1 MSLTKFVG
9 LLAGSTLTLTGV
21 SYAAVEGN
29 NDTATQISELKAEIA
44 ALKGNQGE
52 QWLTEQRA
60 DQIRGVV
67 QDVLADSNTRSSF
80 QQAGGATAGYNNG
93 FFISSADGNYSLK
106 INALEQVRFVWNNTY
121 QDTKDQNS
129 WGFENRRTQAFFSGN
144 VVDPSWKYL
153 VGIAYD
159 SQSDPYVSNGTKSS
173 TTYAINPD
181 SGDLES
187 TTTTSAGDPA
197 FNLYYA
203 MVTKTFGD
211 GFSVSVGQMNVPFTV
226 ESNLFNAGS
235 TQMGDYS
242 IFEYMFGA
250 GQQVGAMA
258 KIEKDAFRVSAGWY
272 NIVQTDS
279 SGTVGQSWNS
289 TDNQSIAIASRAEYK
304 VAGTWDQFSKES
316 SFKGE
321 EFGLLIGGG
330 VIWQNGRAQNSAS
343 TYDANPLGLTAD
355 AQAKF
360 GGFNLI
366 GQFLWQDGYP
376 GTDSE
381 SSVWG
386 FNVQGGAFVTE
397 DLEVFGAWA
406 YADTAGDGSGGGSFG
421 TTNYLQTGANWYFAK
436 NSIKATVMGII
447 PLNKDAADAGNLR
460 GFESG
465 VGLSDSQNN
474 FSLVCQLQVMF

>member
-121 QDTKDQNS
+121 QNTKDQNS

-153 VGIAYD
+153 VGMAYD
-159 SQSDPYVSNGTKSS
+159 AQNDPYN
-173 TTYAINPD
+173 AD
-181 SGDLES
+181 
-187 TTTTSAGDPA
+187 AGN

-203 MVTKTFGD
+203 MVTKSFGD

-258 KIEKDAFRVSAGWY
+258 KLEKDAFRVSGGWY

-279 SGTVGQSWNS
+279 SGTVGNSWDNN
-289 TDNQSIAIASRAEYK
+289 DNQSIAVAGRAEYK

-330 VIWQNGRAQNSAS
+330 VIWQNGRNQNTSS
-343 TYDANPLGLTAD
+343 TYASNPLGLTAD

-366 GQFLWQDGYP
+366 GQFIWQDGYP
-376 GTDSE
+376 NSDS
-381 SSVWG
+381 SQSVWG
-386 FNVQGGAFVTE
+386 FNVQGGAFITE

-406 YADTAGDGSGGGSFG
+406 YADTSDSSFDGSPNTGG

-447 PLNKDAADAGNLR
+447 PLNNEAAQGGNLR
-460 GFESG
+460 GFDGG
-465 VGLSDSQNN
+465 VGLSDDDNN

>member
-121 QDTKDQNS
+121 QGKTDGPDGNDSNQ

-153 VGIAYD
+153 VGMAYD
-159 SQSDPYVSNGTKSS
+159 AQNDPYN
-173 TTYAINPD
+173 AD
-181 SGDLES
+181 SGN
-187 TTTTSAGDPA
+187 

-258 KIEKDAFRVSAGWY
+258 KLEKDAFRISGGWY

-279 SGTVGQSWNS
+279 AGTVGQSWDN
-289 TDNQSIAIASRAEYK
+289 DNNQSIAIASRAEYK

-330 VIWQNGRAQNSAS
+330 VIWQNGRAQNTDS
-343 TYDANPLGLTAD
+343 TYDANPLGLTVD

-376 GTDSE
+376 GTDSS

-386 FNVQGGAFVTE
+386 FNVQGGAFITE

-406 YADTAGDGSGGGSFG
+406 YADTGDSSVDGTLNTGG

-447 PLNKDAADAGNLR
+447 PLNNDAAQGGNLR
-460 GFESG
+460 GFDGG
-465 VGLSDSQNN
+465 VGLSDGGDNN

>member
-1 MSLTKFVG
+1 M
-9 LLAGSTLTLTGV
+9 A
-21 SYAAVEGN
+21 YDAQ
-29 NDTATQISELKAEIA
+29 NDPY
-44 ALKGNQGE
+44 N
-52 QWLTEQRA
+52 
-60 DQIRGVV
+60 
-67 QDVLADSNTRSSF
+67 ADS
-80 QQAGGATAGYNNG
+80 
-93 FFISSADGNYSLK
+93 GN
-106 INALEQVRFVWNNTY
+106 
-121 QDTKDQNS
+121 
-129 WGFENRRTQAFFSGN
+129 
-144 VVDPSWKYL
+144 
-153 VGIAYD
+153 
-159 SQSDPYVSNGTKSS
+159 
-173 TTYAINPD
+173 
-181 SGDLES
+181 
-187 TTTTSAGDPA
+187 

-258 KIEKDAFRVSAGWY
+258 KLEKDAFRVSGGWY

-279 SGTVGQSWNS
+279 SGTVGQSWNN
-289 TDNQSIAIASRAEYK
+289 DNNQSIAIASRAEYK

-330 VIWQNGRAQNSAS
+330 VIWQNGRAQNTDS
-343 TYDANPLGLTAD
+343 TYESNPLGLTAD

-376 GTDSE
+376 GTDAS

-386 FNVQGGAFVTE
+386 FNVQGGAFITD

-406 YADTAGDGSGGGSFG
+406 YADTAGDGGDTGSFG

-447 PLNKDAADAGNLR
+447 PLNKDAADGGNLR
-460 GFESG
+460 GFDGG
-465 VGLSDSQNN
+465 VGLSDGGDNN

>member
-159 SQSDPYVSNGTKSS
+159 AQNDPYN
-173 TTYAINPD
+173 AD
-181 SGDLES
+181 
-187 TTTTSAGDPA
+187 AGN

-203 MVTKTFGD
+203 MVTKSFGD

-258 KIEKDAFRVSAGWY
+258 KLEKDAFRVSGGWY

-279 SGTVGQSWNS
+279 SGTVGNSWDNN
-289 TDNQSIAIASRAEYK
+289 DNQSIAVAGRAEYK

-330 VIWQNGRAQNSAS
+330 VIWQNGRNDNSAGV
-343 TYDANPLGLTAD
+343 YDANPLGLTAD

-376 GTDSE
+376 GTDAS

-386 FNVQGGAFVTE
+386 FNVQGGAFITE

-406 YADTAGDGSGGGSFG
+406 YADTAESGSSSASLG

-460 GFESG
+460 GFEG
-465 VGLSDSQNN
+465 GIGLSDSQNN

>member
-121 QDTKDQNS
+121 QNTKDQNS

-153 VGIAYD
+153 VGMAYD
-159 SQSDPYVSNGTKSS
+159 AQNDPYN
-173 TTYAINPD
+173 AD
-181 SGDLES
+181 
-187 TTTTSAGDPA
+187 AGN

-203 MVTKTFGD
+203 MVTKSFGD

-258 KIEKDAFRVSAGWY
+258 KLEKDAFRVSGGWY

-279 SGTVGQSWNS
+279 SGTVGNSWNNN
-289 TDNQSIAIASRAEYK
+289 DNQSIAVAGRAEYK

-330 VIWQNGRAQNSAS
+330 VIWQNGRNDNSAGV
-343 TYDANPLGLTAD
+343 YDANPLGLTAD

-376 GTDSE
+376 GTDAS

-386 FNVQGGAFVTE
+386 FNVQGGAFITE

-406 YADTAGDGSGGGSFG
+406 YADTAESGSSSASLG

-447 PLNKDAADAGNLR
+447 PLNRDAADAGNLR
-460 GFESG
+460 GFEG
-465 VGLSDSQNN
+465 GIGLSDSQNN

>member
-29 NDTATQISELKAEIA
+29 NDTATQISELKAELA
-44 ALKGNQGE
+44 ALKSNQGE

-121 QDTKDQNS
+121 QNTKDQNS

-153 VGIAYD
+153 VGMAYD
-159 SQSDPYVSNGTKSS
+159 AQNDPYN
-173 TTYAINPD
+173 AD
-181 SGDLES
+181 
-187 TTTTSAGDPA
+187 AGN

-203 MVTKTFGD
+203 MVTKSFGD

-258 KIEKDAFRVSAGWY
+258 KLEKDAFRVSGGWY
-272 NIVQTDS
+272 NIVQTTE
-279 SGTVGQSWNS
+279 SGTVGQSWDNPN
-289 TDNQSIAIASRAEYK
+289 NQSIAVAGRAEYK

-330 VIWQNGRAQNSAS
+330 VIWQNGRNDNSAGV
-343 TYDANPLGLTAD
+343 YDANPLGLTAD

-376 GTDSE
+376 GTDAS

-386 FNVQGGAFVTE
+386 FNVQGGAFITE

-406 YADTAGDGSGGGSFG
+406 YADTNGNGSIVGSFG

-447 PLNKDAADAGNLR
+447 PLNNDAAQAGNLR
-460 GFESG
+460 DFEGG
-465 VGLSDSQNN
+465 VGLSDQDNN

>member
-153 VGIAYD
+153 VGMAYD
-159 SQSDPYVSNGTKSS
+159 AQNDPYN
-173 TTYAINPD
+173 AD
-181 SGDLES
+181 
-187 TTTTSAGDPA
+187 AGN

-203 MVTKTFGD
+203 MVTKSFGD

-258 KIEKDAFRVSAGWY
+258 KLEKDAFRVSGGWY

-279 SGTVGQSWNS
+279 SGTVGNSWDNN
-289 TDNQSIAIASRAEYK
+289 DNQSIAVAGRAEYK

-330 VIWQNGRAQNSAS
+330 VIWQNGRNDNSAGV
-343 TYDANPLGLTAD
+343 YDANPLGLTAD

-376 GTDSE
+376 GTDAS

-386 FNVQGGAFVTE
+386 FNVQGGAFITE

-406 YADTAGDGSGGGSFG
+406 YADTAESGSSSASLG

-447 PLNKDAADAGNLR
+447 PLNRDAADAGNLR
-460 GFESG
+460 GFEG
-465 VGLSDSQNN
+465 GIGLSEGQNN

>member
-121 QDTKDQNS
+121 QGKTDGVDGNDSNQ

-153 VGIAYD
+153 VGMAYD
-159 SQSDPYVSNGTKSS
+159 AQNDPYN
-173 TTYAINPD
+173 AD
-181 SGDLES
+181 
-187 TTTTSAGDPA
+187 AGN

-203 MVTKTFGD
+203 MVTKSFGD

-258 KIEKDAFRVSAGWY
+258 KLEKDAFRVSGGWY

-279 SGTVGQSWNS
+279 SGTVGNSWDNN
-289 TDNQSIAIASRAEYK
+289 DNQSIAVAGRAEYK

-330 VIWQNGRAQNSAS
+330 VIWQNGRNDNSAGV
-343 TYDANPLGLTAD
+343 YDANPLGLTAD

-376 GTDSE
+376 GTDAS

-386 FNVQGGAFVTE
+386 FNVQGGAFITE

-406 YADTAGDGSGGGSFG
+406 YADTAESGSSSASLG

-460 GFESG
+460 GFEG
-465 VGLSDSQNN
+465 GIGLSDSQNN

>member
-159 SQSDPYVSNGTKSS
+159 AQNDPYN
-173 TTYAINPD
+173 AD
-181 SGDLES
+181 
-187 TTTTSAGDPA
+187 AGN

-203 MVTKTFGD
+203 MVTKSFGD

-258 KIEKDAFRVSAGWY
+258 KLEKDAFRVSGGWY

-279 SGTVGQSWNS
+279 SGTVGNSWDNN
-289 TDNQSIAIASRAEYK
+289 DNQSIAVAGRAEYK

-330 VIWQNGRAQNSAS
+330 VIWQNGRNDNSAGV
-343 TYDANPLGLTAD
+343 YDANPLGLTAD

-376 GTDSE
+376 GTDSS

-386 FNVQGGAFVTE
+386 FNVQGGAFITE

-406 YADTAGDGSGGGSFG
+406 YADTAESGSSSASLG

-465 VGLSDSQNN
+465 IGLSGSQNN

>member
-153 VGIAYD
+153 VGMAYD
-159 SQSDPYVSNGTKSS
+159 AQNDPYN
-173 TTYAINPD
+173 AD
-181 SGDLES
+181 
-187 TTTTSAGDPA
+187 AGN

-203 MVTKTFGD
+203 MVTKSFGD

-258 KIEKDAFRVSAGWY
+258 KLEKDAFRVSGGWY

-279 SGTVGQSWNS
+279 SGTVGNSWNNN
-289 TDNQSIAIASRAEYK
+289 DNQSIAVAGRAEYK

-330 VIWQNGRAQNSAS
+330 VIWQNGRNDNSAGV
-343 TYDANPLGLTAD
+343 YDANPLGLTAD

-376 GTDSE
+376 GTDAS

-386 FNVQGGAFVTE
+386 FNVQGGAFITE

-406 YADTAGDGSGGGSFG
+406 YADTAESGSSSASLG

-447 PLNKDAADAGNLR
+447 PLNRDAADAGNLR
-460 GFESG
+460 GFEG
-465 VGLSDSQNN
+465 GIGLSDSQNN

>member
-153 VGIAYD
+153 VGMAYD
-159 SQSDPYVSNGTKSS
+159 AQNDPYN
-173 TTYAINPD
+173 AD
-181 SGDLES
+181 
-187 TTTTSAGDPA
+187 AGN

-203 MVTKTFGD
+203 MVTKSFGD

-258 KIEKDAFRVSAGWY
+258 KLEKDAFRVSGGWY

-279 SGTVGQSWNS
+279 SGTVGNSWDNN
-289 TDNQSIAIASRAEYK
+289 DNQSIAVAGRAEYK

-330 VIWQNGRAQNSAS
+330 VIWQNGRNDNGAGV
-343 TYDANPLGLTAD
+343 YDANPLGLTAD

-376 GTDSE
+376 GTDSS

-386 FNVQGGAFVTE
+386 FNVQGGAFITE

-406 YADTAGDGSGGGSFG
+406 YADTADSGSSSASLG

-460 GFESG
+460 GFEG
-465 VGLSDSQNN
+465 GIGLSDSQNN

>member
-67 QDVLADSNTRSSF
+67 QAVLADSNTRSTF
-80 QQAGGATAGYNNG
+80 QHAGGATAGYNNG

-153 VGIAYD
+153 VGMAYD
-159 SQSDPYVSNGTKSS
+159 AQNDPYN
-173 TTYAINPD
+173 AD
-181 SGDLES
+181 
-187 TTTTSAGDPA
+187 AGN

-203 MVTKTFGD
+203 MVTKSFGD

-258 KIEKDAFRVSAGWY
+258 KLEKDAFRVSGGWY

-279 SGTVGQSWNS
+279 SGTVGNSWDNN
-289 TDNQSIAIASRAEYK
+289 DNQSIAVAGRAEYK

-330 VIWQNGRAQNSAS
+330 VIWQNGRNDNSAGV
-343 TYDANPLGLTAD
+343 YDANPLGLTAD

-376 GTDSE
+376 GTDAS

-386 FNVQGGAFVTE
+386 FNVQGGAFITE

-406 YADTAGDGSGGGSFG
+406 YADTAESGSSSASLG

-460 GFESG
+460 GFEG
-465 VGLSDSQNN
+465 GIGLSDSQNN

>member
-29 NDTATQISELKAEIA
+29 NDTATQISELKAELA
-44 ALKGNQGE
+44 ALKSNQGE

-121 QDTKDQNS
+121 SNSRANRANLTADKDENT

-159 SQSDPYVSNGTKSS
+159 SQSDPYVSNDGS
-173 TTYAINPD
+173 
-181 SGDLES
+181 
-187 TTTTSAGDPA
+187 DPA

-258 KIEKDAFRVSAGWY
+258 KLEKDAFRVSGGWY

-279 SGTVGQSWNS
+279 SGTVGNSWDNN
-289 TDNQSIAIASRAEYK
+289 DNQSIAVAGRAEYK

-330 VIWQNGRAQNSAS
+330 VIWQNGRNDNSAGV
-343 TYDANPLGLTAD
+343 YDANPLGLTAD

-376 GTDSE
+376 GTDAS

-386 FNVQGGAFVTE
+386 FNVQGGAFITE

-406 YADTAGDGSGGGSFG
+406 YADTAESGSSSASLG

-460 GFESG
+460 GFEG
-465 VGLSDSQNN
+465 GIGLSDSQNN

>member
-153 VGIAYD
+153 VGMAYD
-159 SQSDPYVSNGTKSS
+159 AQNDPYN
-173 TTYAINPD
+173 AD
-181 SGDLES
+181 
-187 TTTTSAGDPA
+187 AGN

-203 MVTKTFGD
+203 MVTKSFGD

-258 KIEKDAFRVSAGWY
+258 KLEKDAFRVSGGWY

-279 SGTVGQSWNS
+279 SGTVGNSWDNN
-289 TDNQSIAIASRAEYK
+289 DNQSIAVAGRAEYK

-330 VIWQNGRAQNSAS
+330 VIWQNGRNDNSAGV
-343 TYDANPLGLTAD
+343 YDANPLGLTAD

-376 GTDSE
+376 GTDAS

-386 FNVQGGAFVTE
+386 FNVQGGAFITE

-406 YADTAGDGSGGGSFG
+406 YADTAESGSSSASLG

-460 GFESG
+460 GFEGG
-465 VGLSDSQNN
+465 VGLTGQDNN

>member
-121 QDTKDQNS
+121 QNTKDQNS

-153 VGIAYD
+153 VGMAYD
-159 SQSDPYVSNGTKSS
+159 AQNDPYN
-173 TTYAINPD
+173 AD
-181 SGDLES
+181 
-187 TTTTSAGDPA
+187 AGN

-203 MVTKTFGD
+203 MVTKSFGD

-258 KIEKDAFRVSAGWY
+258 KLEKDAFRVSGGWY

-279 SGTVGQSWNS
+279 SGTVGNSWDNN
-289 TDNQSIAIASRAEYK
+289 DNQSIAVAGRAEYK

-330 VIWQNGRAQNSAS
+330 VIWQNGRNDNSAGV
-343 TYDANPLGLTAD
+343 YDANPLGLTAD

-376 GTDSE
+376 GTDAS

-386 FNVQGGAFVTE
+386 FNVQGGAFITE

-406 YADTAGDGSGGGSFG
+406 YADTAESGSSSASLG

-447 PLNKDAADAGNLR
+447 PLNRDAADAGNLR
-460 GFESG
+460 GFEG
-465 VGLSDSQNN
+465 GIGLSDSQNN

>member
-159 SQSDPYVSNGTKSS
+159 AQNDPY
-173 TTYAINPD
+173 
-181 SGDLES
+181 
-187 TTTTSAGDPA
+187 SADAGN
-197 FNLYYA
+197 FGLYYA

-258 KIEKDAFRVSAGWY
+258 KLEKDAFRVSGGWY
-272 NIVQTDS
+272 NMVQTDA
-279 SGTVGQSWNS
+279 SGTVGQSWNN
-289 TDNQSIAIASRAEYK
+289 DNNQSIAVAGRAEYK

-330 VIWQNGRAQNSAS
+330 LIWQNGRNQNDAS
-343 TYDANPLGLTAD
+343 FQSNPLGLTAD

-376 GTDSE
+376 GEDSS

-406 YADTAGDGSGGGSFG
+406 YADTSV

-447 PLNKDAADAGNLR
+447 PLNSDAANSGNLR
-460 GFESG
+460 GFEGG

>member
-44 ALKGNQGE
+44 ALKSNQGE

-153 VGIAYD
+153 VGMAYD
-159 SQSDPYVSNGTKSS
+159 AQNDPYN
-173 TTYAINPD
+173 AD
-181 SGDLES
+181 
-187 TTTTSAGDPA
+187 AGN

-203 MVTKTFGD
+203 MVTKSFGD

-258 KIEKDAFRVSAGWY
+258 KLEKDAFRVSGGWY

-279 SGTVGQSWNS
+279 SGTVGNSWDNN
-289 TDNQSIAIASRAEYK
+289 DNQSIAVAGRAEYK

-330 VIWQNGRAQNSAS
+330 VIWQNGRNDNSAGV
-343 TYDANPLGLTAD
+343 YDANPLGLTAD

-376 GTDSE
+376 GTDAS

-386 FNVQGGAFVTE
+386 FNVQGGAFITE

-406 YADTAGDGSGGGSFG
+406 YADTAGDGGDTGSFG

-447 PLNKDAADAGNLR
+447 PLNNDAAQAGNLR
-460 GFESG
+460 GFEGG
-465 VGLSDSQNN
+465 VGLTGEDNN

>member
-1 MSLTKFVG
+1 VG
-9 LLAGSTLTLTGV
+9 
-21 SYAAVEGN
+21 GN
-29 NDTATQISELKAEIA
+29 
-44 ALKGNQGE
+44 
-52 QWLTEQRA
+52 
-60 DQIRGVV
+60 
-67 QDVLADSNTRSSF
+67 DSN
-80 QQAGGATAGYNNG
+80 Q
-93 FFISSADGNYSLK
+93 
-106 INALEQVRFVWNNTY
+106 
-121 QDTKDQNS
+121 

-153 VGIAYD
+153 VGMAYD
-159 SQSDPYVSNGTKSS
+159 AQNDPYN
-173 TTYAINPD
+173 AD
-181 SGDLES
+181 SGN
-187 TTTTSAGDPA
+187 

-258 KIEKDAFRVSAGWY
+258 KLEKDAFRVSGGWY
-272 NIVQTDS
+272 NIVQTTE
-279 SGTVGQSWNS
+279 SGTVGQSWDNPN
-289 TDNQSIAIASRAEYK
+289 NQSIAVAGRAEYK

-330 VIWQNGRAQNSAS
+330 VIWQNGRNQNLDSS
-343 TYDANPLGLTAD
+343 FESNPIGLTAD

-376 GTDSE
+376 GTKSE

-386 FNVQGGAFVTE
+386 FNVQGGAFITE

-406 YADTAGDGSGGGSFG
+406 YADTNGTASTDPADLGNFG

-460 GFESG
+460 GFEGG
-465 VGLSDSQNN
+465 VGLADSDNN

>member
-67 QDVLADSNTRSSF
+67 QDVRADSNTRSSF

-121 QDTKDQNS
+121 QGKTDGPDGNDANQ

-159 SQSDPYVSNGTKSS
+159 SQSDPYVSNG
-173 TTYAINPD
+173 D
-181 SGDLES
+181 
-187 TTTTSAGDPA
+187 GDPA

-258 KIEKDAFRVSAGWY
+258 KLEKDAFRVSGGWY
-272 NIVQTDS
+272 NIVQTDV

-289 TDNQSIAIASRAEYK
+289 NDNQSIAIASRAEYK

-330 VIWQNGRAQNSAS
+330 VIWQNGRAQNSDS
-343 TYDANPLGLTAD
+343 TYNANPLGLTAD

-376 GTDSE
+376 GTDSS

-386 FNVQGGAFVTE
+386 FNVQGGALITE

-406 YADTAGDGSGGGSFG
+406 YADTNGTASTDPDDLANFG

-447 PLNKDAADAGNLR
+447 PLNNDAAQGGNLR
-460 GFESG
+460 GFDGG
-465 VGLSDSQNN
+465 VGLSDGGDNN

>member
-153 VGIAYD
+153 VGMAYD
-159 SQSDPYVSNGTKSS
+159 AQNDPYN
-173 TTYAINPD
+173 AD
-181 SGDLES
+181 
-187 TTTTSAGDPA
+187 AGN

-203 MVTKTFGD
+203 MVTKSFGD

-258 KIEKDAFRVSAGWY
+258 KLEKDAFRVSGGWY
-272 NIVQTDS
+272 NIVQAED
-279 SGTVGQSWNS
+279 SGTVGNSWDN
-289 TDNQSIAIASRAEYK
+289 DNNQSIAVAGRAEYK

-330 VIWQNGRAQNSAS
+330 VIWQNGRAQNSDS
-343 TYDANPLGLTAD
+343 TYNANPLGLTAD

-376 GTDSE
+376 GTDSS

-406 YADTAGDGSGGGSFG
+406 YADTAGDGGGTGSFG

-447 PLNKDAADAGNLR
+447 PLNNDAAQAGNLR
-460 GFESG
+460 GFEGG
-465 VGLSDSQNN
+465 VGLTGEDNN

>member
-153 VGIAYD
+153 VGMAYD
-159 SQSDPYVSNGTKSS
+159 AQNDPYN
-173 TTYAINPD
+173 AD
-181 SGDLES
+181 
-187 TTTTSAGDPA
+187 AGN

-203 MVTKTFGD
+203 MVTKSFGD

-258 KIEKDAFRVSAGWY
+258 KLEKDAFRVSGGWY

-279 SGTVGQSWNS
+279 SGTVGNSWDNN
-289 TDNQSIAIASRAEYK
+289 DNQSIAVAGRAEYK

-330 VIWQNGRAQNSAS
+330 VIWQNGRNDNSAGV
-343 TYDANPLGLTAD
+343 YDSNPLGLTAD

-376 GTDSE
+376 GTDAS

-386 FNVQGGAFVTE
+386 FNVQGGAFITE

-406 YADTAGDGSGGGSFG
+406 YADTAESGSSSASLG

-447 PLNKDAADAGNLR
+447 PLNRDAADAGNLR

-465 VGLSDSQNN
+465 IGLSDSQNN

>member
-93 FFISSADGNYSLK
+93 FFISSADGNYTLK

-121 QDTKDQNS
+121 QGKTDGPDGNDSNQ

-153 VGIAYD
+153 VGMAYD
-159 SQSDPYVSNGTKSS
+159 AQNDPYN
-173 TTYAINPD
+173 AD
-181 SGDLES
+181 SGN
-187 TTTTSAGDPA
+187 

-258 KIEKDAFRVSAGWY
+258 KLEKDAFRISGGWY

-279 SGTVGQSWNS
+279 AGTVGQSWDN
-289 TDNQSIAIASRAEYK
+289 DNNQSIAIASRAEYK

-330 VIWQNGRAQNSAS
+330 VIWQNGRAQNTSA

-376 GTDSE
+376 GTDSS

-386 FNVQGGAFVTE
+386 FNVQGGAFITE

-406 YADTAGDGSGGGSFG
+406 YADTGDSSVDGTLNTGG

-447 PLNKDAADAGNLR
+447 PLNNDAAQGGNLR
-460 GFESG
+460 GFDGG
-465 VGLSDSQNN
+465 VGLSDGGDNN

>member
-29 NDTATQISELKAEIA
+29 NDTATQISELKAELA
-44 ALKGNQGE
+44 ALKSNQGE

-121 QDTKDQNS
+121 QNTKDQNS

-153 VGIAYD
+153 VGMAYD
-159 SQSDPYVSNGTKSS
+159 AQNDPYN
-173 TTYAINPD
+173 AD
-181 SGDLES
+181 
-187 TTTTSAGDPA
+187 AGN

-203 MVTKTFGD
+203 MVTKSFGD

-258 KIEKDAFRVSAGWY
+258 KLEKDAFRVSGGWY

-279 SGTVGQSWNS
+279 SGTVGNSWDNN
-289 TDNQSIAIASRAEYK
+289 DNQSIAVAGRAEYK

-330 VIWQNGRAQNSAS
+330 VIWQNGRNDNSAGV
-343 TYDANPLGLTAD
+343 YDANPLGLTAD

-376 GTDSE
+376 GTDAS

-386 FNVQGGAFVTE
+386 FNVQGGAFITE

-406 YADTAGDGSGGGSFG
+406 YADTAESGSSSASLG

-447 PLNKDAADAGNLR
+447 PLNRDAADAGNLR
-460 GFESG
+460 GFEG
-465 VGLSDSQNN
+465 GIGLSDSQNN

>member
-153 VGIAYD
+153 VGMAYD
-159 SQSDPYVSNGTKSS
+159 AQNDPYN
-173 TTYAINPD
+173 AD
-181 SGDLES
+181 
-187 TTTTSAGDPA
+187 AGN

-203 MVTKTFGD
+203 MVTKSFGD

-258 KIEKDAFRVSAGWY
+258 KLEKDAFRVSGGWY

-279 SGTVGQSWNS
+279 SGTVGNSWDNN
-289 TDNQSIAIASRAEYK
+289 DNQSIAVAGRAEYK

-330 VIWQNGRAQNSAS
+330 VIWQNGRNDNSAGV
-343 TYDANPLGLTAD
+343 YDANPLGLTAD

-376 GTDSE
+376 GTDAS

-386 FNVQGGAFVTE
+386 FNVQGGAFITE

-406 YADTAGDGSGGGSFG
+406 YADTADSGSSSASLG

-460 GFESG
+460 GFEG
-465 VGLSDSQNN
+465 GIGLSDSQNN

>member
-153 VGIAYD
+153 VGMAYD
-159 SQSDPYVSNGTKSS
+159 AQNDPYN
-173 TTYAINPD
+173 AD
-181 SGDLES
+181 
-187 TTTTSAGDPA
+187 AGN

-203 MVTKTFGD
+203 MVTKSFGD

-258 KIEKDAFRVSAGWY
+258 KLEKDAFRVSGGWY

-279 SGTVGQSWNS
+279 SGTVGNSWDNN
-289 TDNQSIAIASRAEYK
+289 DNQSIAVAGRAEYK

-330 VIWQNGRAQNSAS
+330 VIWQNGRNNNSAGV
-343 TYDANPLGLTAD
+343 YDANPLGLTAD

-376 GTDSE
+376 GTDAS

-386 FNVQGGAFVTE
+386 FNVQGGAFITE

-406 YADTAGDGSGGGSFG
+406 YADTAESGSSSASLG

-447 PLNKDAADAGNLR
+447 PLNRDAADAGNLR
-460 GFESG
+460 GFDGG
-465 VGLSDSQNN
+465 VGLSDGGSNN

>member
-121 QDTKDQNS
+121 QGKTDGPDGNDANQ

-159 SQSDPYVSNGTKSS
+159 AQNDPY
-173 TTYAINPD
+173 
-181 SGDLES
+181 
-187 TTTTSAGDPA
+187 SADAGN
-197 FNLYYA
+197 FGLYYA

-258 KIEKDAFRVSAGWY
+258 KLEKDAFRVSGGWY

-279 SGTVGQSWNS
+279 SGTVGNSWDNN
-289 TDNQSIAIASRAEYK
+289 DNQSIAVAGRAEYK

-330 VIWQNGRAQNSAS
+330 VIWQNGRNDNSAGV
-343 TYDANPLGLTAD
+343 YDANPLGLTAD

-376 GTDSE
+376 GTDAS

-386 FNVQGGAFVTE
+386 FNVQGGAFITE

-406 YADTAGDGSGGGSFG
+406 YADTAESGSSSASLG

-447 PLNKDAADAGNLR
+447 PLNNDAAQAGNLR
-460 GFESG
+460 DFEGG
-465 VGLSDSQNN
+465 VGLSDQDNN

>member
-44 ALKGNQGE
+44 ALKSNQGE

-159 SQSDPYVSNGTKSS
+159 AQNDPYD
-173 TTYAINPD
+173 AD
-181 SGDLES
+181 
-187 TTTTSAGDPA
+187 AGN

-203 MVTKTFGD
+203 MVTKSFGD

-258 KIEKDAFRVSAGWY
+258 KLEKDAFRVSGGWY

-279 SGTVGQSWNS
+279 SGTVGNSWDNN
-289 TDNQSIAIASRAEYK
+289 DNQSIAVAGRAEYK

-330 VIWQNGRAQNSAS
+330 LIWQNGRNDNSAGV
-343 TYDANPLGLTAD
+343 YDANPLGLTAD

-376 GTDSE
+376 GTDSS

-386 FNVQGGAFVTE
+386 FNVQGGAFITE

-406 YADTAGDGSGGGSFG
+406 YADTAESGSSSASLG

-460 GFESG
+460 GFEGG

>member
-93 FFISSADGNYSLK
+93 FFISSADGNYTLK

-121 QDTKDQNS
+121 QGKTDGPDGNDSNQ

-153 VGIAYD
+153 VGMAYD
-159 SQSDPYVSNGTKSS
+159 AQNDPYN
-173 TTYAINPD
+173 AD
-181 SGDLES
+181 SGN
-187 TTTTSAGDPA
+187 

-258 KIEKDAFRVSAGWY
+258 KLEKDAFRISGGWY

-279 SGTVGQSWNS
+279 AGTVGQSWDN
-289 TDNQSIAIASRAEYK
+289 DNNQSIAIASRAEYK

-330 VIWQNGRAQNSAS
+330 VIWQNGRAQNTDS
-343 TYDANPLGLTAD
+343 TYDANPLGLTVD

-376 GTDSE
+376 GTDSS

-386 FNVQGGAFVTE
+386 FNVQGGAFITE

-406 YADTAGDGSGGGSFG
+406 YADTSEGGTDPSDSNFG

-447 PLNKDAADAGNLR
+447 PLNNDAAQGGNLR
-460 GFESG
+460 GFDGG
-465 VGLSDSQNN
+465 VGLSDGGDNN

>member
-1 MSLTKFVG
+1 M
-9 LLAGSTLTLTGV
+9 
-21 SYAAVEGN
+21 
-29 NDTATQISELKAEIA
+29 
-44 ALKGNQGE
+44 
-52 QWLTEQRA
+52 
-60 DQIRGVV
+60 
-67 QDVLADSNTRSSF
+67 
-80 QQAGGATAGYNNG
+80 
-93 FFISSADGNYSLK
+93 
-106 INALEQVRFVWNNTY
+106 
-121 QDTKDQNS
+121 
-129 WGFENRRTQAFFSGN
+129 
-144 VVDPSWKYL
+144 
-153 VGIAYD
+153 AYD
-159 SQSDPYVSNGTKSS
+159 AQNDPYN
-173 TTYAINPD
+173 AD
-181 SGDLES
+181 
-187 TTTTSAGDPA
+187 AGN

-258 KIEKDAFRVSAGWY
+258 KLEKDAFRVSGGWY

-279 SGTVGQSWNS
+279 SGTVGQSWDN
-289 TDNQSIAIASRAEYK
+289 DNNQSIAIASRAEYK

-330 VIWQNGRAQNSAS
+330 VIWQNGRAQNSDS
-343 TYDANPLGLTAD
+343 TYNANPLGLTAD

-376 GTDSE
+376 GTDSS

-386 FNVQGGAFVTE
+386 FNVQGGAFITE

-406 YADTAGDGSGGGSFG
+406 YADTAESGSSSASLG

-447 PLNKDAADAGNLR
+447 PLNNNAAQGGNLR
-460 GFESG
+460 EFDGG
-465 VGLSDSQNN
+465 VGLSDGGDNN

>member
-80 QQAGGATAGYNNG
+80 QQAGGATSGYNNG

-153 VGIAYD
+153 VGMAYD
-159 SQSDPYVSNGTKSS
+159 AQNDPYN
-173 TTYAINPD
+173 AD
-181 SGDLES
+181 
-187 TTTTSAGDPA
+187 AGN

-203 MVTKTFGD
+203 MVTKSFGD

-258 KIEKDAFRVSAGWY
+258 KLEKDAFRVSGGWY

-279 SGTVGQSWNS
+279 SGTVGNSWDNN
-289 TDNQSIAIASRAEYK
+289 DNQSIAVAGRAEYK

-330 VIWQNGRAQNSAS
+330 VIWQNGRAQNSDS
-343 TYDANPLGLTAD
+343 TYNANPLGLTAD

-376 GTDSE
+376 GTDSS

-406 YADTAGDGSGGGSFG
+406 YADTAGDGGGGSFG

-436 NSIKATVMGII
+436 NSIKASVMGII
-447 PLNKDAADAGNLR
+447 PLNNDAAQAGNLR
-460 GFESG
+460 GFEGG
-465 VGLSDSQNN
+465 VGLTDSDNN

>member
-153 VGIAYD
+153 VGMAYD
-159 SQSDPYVSNGTKSS
+159 AQNDPYN
-173 TTYAINPD
+173 AD
-181 SGDLES
+181 
-187 TTTTSAGDPA
+187 AGN

-203 MVTKTFGD
+203 MVTKSFGD

-258 KIEKDAFRVSAGWY
+258 KLEKDAFRVSGGWY

-279 SGTVGQSWNS
+279 SGTVGQSWDNVN
-289 TDNQSIAIASRAEYK
+289 NQSIAIASRAEYK

-330 VIWQNGRAQNSAS
+330 VIWQNGRAQNSDS
-343 TYDANPLGLTAD
+343 TYNANPLGLTAD

-376 GTDSE
+376 GTDSS

-406 YADTAGDGSGGGSFG
+406 YADTAGDGGDTGSFG

-447 PLNKDAADAGNLR
+447 PLNNDAAQAGNLR
-460 GFESG
+460 GFEGG
-465 VGLSDSQNN
+465 VGLTGEDNN